1 MIKTTIPYLLKRAA
15 FKHPDK
21 EAIVSEKGRWTYAQW
36 EANANK
42 RAQALARRGIKK
54 GDRVAT
60 IFLNGNEVLETY
72 LALMKLGAVI
82 VPMNVRLTPGEL
94 QYIIEHSG
102 ASSII
107 LSDEFESP
115 IREIKNDLQ
124 NVKQCFMSGGD
135 VQEDMIPLEEIYHG
149 EPDKDPSEALDEND
163 MACILYA
170 AGTTGRPKG
179 VLLSHRNC
187 VWGAVNIAFNVNLE
201 PEYRVLLV
209 FPLYHAAAFIILI
222 GNLFLGCTNVI
233 LKTFDPRRVME
244 LIGEEKINRMTF
256 PPTVWNFILQL
267 PDLEKYDTLSVRAIS
282 SGAESMPLETK
293 KKLLDLFP
301 NGALGET
308 YGMTE
313 TSATITTLDP
323 KDVIRKMASVGKPFV
338 NVEIRLADDEGNDV
352 PVGEVGEILAR
363 GPNIMEGYY
372 KEPEATARALKDGWL
387 YTGDLGKLDAE
398 GFLYIVDR
406 KKDMIITGGEN
417 IFPREIEEVLYAHPK
432 ILEAAVI
439 GLPDPDWGEKVH
451 AVIALKEGENL
462 TGQEVKDYCKSRIAG
477 FKKPRSVEF
486 VDKLPRSAAGKVLK
500 RILRKHLDD
509 RRKDYGSD

>member
-21 EAIVSEKGRWTYAQW
+21 EAIVSDKGRWTYAQW

-42 RAQALARRGIKK
+42 RARALAGREIKK

-82 VPMNVRLTPGEL
+82 VPLNVRLAPGEL

-124 NVKQCFMSGGD
+124 NVKQYFMSGGD
-135 VQEDMIPLEEIYHG
+135 VKEDMIPLEDIYHG
-149 EPDKDPSEALDEND
+149 EPDRDLSEALDGDD
-163 MACILYA
+163 MACILYT

-313 TSATITTLDP
+313 SSATITTLDP
-323 KDVIRKMASVGKPFV
+323 KDVMRKMASVGKPFV
-338 NVEIRLADDEGNDV
+338 NVEIRLVDDEGNDV

-372 KEPEATARALKDGWL
+372 KEPEATARTLKDGWL

-417 IFPREIEEVLYAHPK
+417 IFPREIEEVLYVHPK
-432 ILEAAVI
+432 ILEAAII

-462 TGQEVKDYCKSRIAG
+462 TGQEVIDYCKSRIAG
-477 FKKPRSVEF
+477 FKKPKSVEF

-500 RILRKHLDD
+500 RILRK
-509 RRKDYGSD
+509 RKYSGG

>member
-42 RAQALARRGIKK
+42 RAQAFAGRGIKK

-82 VPMNVRLTPGEL
+82 VPLNVRLAPGEL

-124 NVKQCFMSGGD
+124 NVKQYFMSGGD
-135 VQEDMIPLEEIYHG
+135 VQEDMIPLEDIYHG
-149 EPDKDPSEALDEND
+149 EPDKDPSEALDEKD
-163 MACILYA
+163 TACILYT

-301 NGALGET
+301 SGALGET

-313 TSATITTLDP
+313 SSATITTLDP

-338 NVEIRLADDEGNDV
+338 NVEIRLVDDEGNDV

-451 AVIALKEGENL
+451 AVIALKEGVNL
-462 TGQEVKDYCKSRIAG
+462 TGQEVIDYCKSRIAG
-477 FKKPRSVEF
+477 FKKPKSVEF

-500 RILRKHLDD
+500 RILRK
-509 RRKDYGSD
+509 RNYSGG